1 MTPRSSRW
9 RKLPAIPFAELV
21 RHQLFDNPPPRALHR
36 CIADDQAIARVL
48 AEVARLK
55 AEAGEHGSNL
65 NQIANHLNAGRPAH
79 GTRLNSGLSC
89 FRPLVWSC
97 ITTIPTREIGVATM
111 LAREIE
117 ERR

>member
-1 MTPRSSRW
+1 MAEAAGYS
-9 RKLPAIPFAELV
+9 FAELV

-36 CIADDQAIARVL
+36 RIADDQAIARVL